1 MLLGVGFKM
10 VYLVMVVVWGI
21 VLGIVVDMYVYRIVN
36 RLRWIKKVIKFL
48 EEICVVLEEWLFR
61 ELWYEINGFL
71 VGFG

>member
-1 MLLGVGFKM
+1 MGVGFKM

-36 RLRWIKKVIKFL
+36 WLRWIKIVIKFL